1 MHPNP
6 NSLLPL
12 HSSSTS
18 SHSSSSSSFSF
29 SKVTA
34 GVESATNHLS
44 TLPPK
49 GATTGAF
56 NVNNMPSSGSG
67 AMLNRKDVADEAD
80 EEDFFMKDRST
91 TRKTKRVPEAP
102 APPNTLVQNSE
113 WDGSNFGG
121 DAIYGIKSTFIT
133 RASENYAAT
142 VGTSHIIKE
151 TGGVNNRNGLVIQCD
166 TDGKCSWDKR
176 ECPFGL
182 KAKLTVKGSLSK
194 ALITHI
200 CLEHSQHCQVSLT
213 ILSFDHTCN

>member
-49 GATTGAF
+49 GTTTGAF
-56 NVNNMPSSGSG
+56 NVNNMPSSGGG

-80 EEDFFMKDRST
+80 EEDFQDFFMKERST
-91 TRKTKRVPEAP
+91 TRKKKRVPEAP
-102 APPNTLVQNSE
+102 APPNTLVQNSVLLPVE
-113 WDGSNFGG
+113 NSRSVLLPLQKKKSVFLHVQRFSVNSGSAKKARNF
-121 DAIYGIKSTFIT
+121 DVAMLWLHVL
-133 RASENYAAT
+133 
-142 VGTSHIIKE
+142 VGAHPWWILIVS
-151 TGGVNNRNGLVIQCD
+151 VLAPMGLLL
-166 TDGKCSWDKR
+166 
-176 ECPFGL
+176 F
-182 KAKLTVKGSLSK
+182 
-194 ALITHI
+194 LIR
-200 CLEHSQHCQVSLT
+200 LPCQKMS
-213 ILSFDHTCN
+213 